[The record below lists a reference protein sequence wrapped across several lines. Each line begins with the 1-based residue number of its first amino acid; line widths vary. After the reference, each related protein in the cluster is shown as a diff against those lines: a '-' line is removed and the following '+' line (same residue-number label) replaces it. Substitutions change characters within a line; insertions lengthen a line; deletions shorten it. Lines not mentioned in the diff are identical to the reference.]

1 MAMTMSK
8 QEIAEQRFEL
18 IAPLLEPDIEQAE
31 RRARREKILERQR
44 LLGKPISERTLRR
57 YVQLYR
63 EKGLKG
69 LEPKGRDDCGMLRG
83 LSRSVLDEAKILKA
97 ELPQRSV
104 RQIIEI
110 LEVEGK
116 IEPGSVSAA
125 TLGRHLRKEGLMEL
139 PKAPK
144 GGFRRFQKKYRNQL
158 WQVDLKYGPFIPD
171 PGDPKKSRR
180 TYLIAFIDDYTRLVP
195 HAQFYLDQKLP
206 VLEDCFRKAILKRG
220 IPDNFYV
227 DNGKIFVSKWF
238 RMACAKLNIRHTTTS
253 SFSPEAKGKV
263 ERFMGTVDQFIN
275 EMNLFKPK
283 TLKELNDAFFSWLEE
298 GYNHKPHSAHKG
310 LSPAIVF
317 AEDSRKLRFATPE
330 ELWEAF
336 LWEETRRVDKTG
348 CVKLNGLVF
357 DVGPELVGKHVDLRF
372 DPFDMDE
379 IEVWFN
385 GGKVKTAKE
394 LDLSKRH
401 PLLGP
406 VQKKEEAKSSSK
418 GSRYLKALQEKEK
431 VRLRRIQGAVLFHKL
446 SGDGD
451 V

>member
-1 MAMTMSK
+1 VAMTMSK

-206 VLEDCFRKAILKRG
+206 VLEDCFKKAILKRG
-220 IPDNFYV
+220 IPDTVYV
-227 DNGKIFVSKWF
+227 DNGKIFVSRWF
-238 RMACAKLNIRHTTTS
+238 RIACARLNIRHVNTKPY
-253 SFSPEAKGKV
+253 SPQAKGKI
-263 ERFMGTVDQFIN
+263 ERFLGTVDQFVAEVKLLN
-275 EMNLFKPK
+275 PK
-283 TLKELNDAFFSWLEE
+283 TLEELNAAFACWLEE
-298 GYNHKPHSAHKG
+298 SYNHKEHSSLG
-310 LSPAIVF
+310 ETPAARF
-317 AEDSRKLRFATPE
+317 AGDTRPLRFSSAE
-330 ELWEAF
+330 ELREAF
-336 LWEETRRVDKTG
+336 LWEDDRKVDATG
-348 CVKLNGLVF
+348 CIKYRNKLY
-357 DVGPELVGKHVDLRF
+357 DVGPDLAGKTVEIRF
-372 DPFDMDE
+372 DPFAPETVE
-379 IEVWFN
+379 IWVN
-385 GGKVKTAKE
+385 GRKDRDARELVKNKDRFAPETPEPAKT
-394 LDLSKRH
+394 DR
-401 PLLGP
+401 
-406 VQKKEEAKSSSK
+406 
-418 GSRYLKALQEKEK
+418 SRYLEILTERAKARRKK
-431 VRLRRIQGAVLFHKL
+431 RLGAISFRGLEE
-446 SGDGD
+446 DGD